1 MPDITLNVK
10 RLPPVNIGDKVYV
23 VYAKSSRA
31 FRTVC
36 PVCGGR
42 QKIRVPRIDGKG
54 TEEIL
59 CSFCDYRRKIE
70 DQKNVLLLWDF
81 RMDEYTVFSIYV
93 EGPAQKNMYTK
104 DGCSE
109 PLVVRSVQGFAKS
122 FGTDYKTL
130 ELPLTVSSYD
140 RSGKKEPGERMYFT
154 SKAKALSYLAKLVD
168 DEKKK
173 LEDFN
178 REYGTAHQWP
188 FPEEDV
194 FYRGRRG
201 KVELVPAEEKCG

>member
-1 MPDITLNVK
+1 MPEITLNVK
-10 RLPPVNIGDKVYV
+10 KLPPVNIGDKVYV

-36 PVCGGR
+36 PVCGGA
-42 QKIRVPRIDGKG
+42 QKIRVPRLDGKG

-81 RMDEYTVFSIYV
+81 RMDEYTVFSMSV
-93 EGPAQKNMYTK
+93 EGPAQKNMYSK
-104 DGCSE
+104 DGCCE
-109 PLVVRSVQGFAKS
+109 PLVIRSVQGFAKS
-122 FGTDYKTL
+122 FGTDYKTMN
-130 ELPLTVSSYD
+130 LPLTFSSYD
-140 RSGKKEPGERMYFT
+140 RSDAKAPGEMLYFT
-154 SKAKALSYLAKLVD
+154 SKAKALPFLEKLRAG
-168 DEKKK
+168 EKKK

-178 REYGTAHQWP
+178 REYGTDHQWP

-194 FYRGRRG
+194 SYRGRRG
-201 KVELVPAEEKCG
+201 KVERVPAEDKCG